1 MFLTND
7 FCYLEMMRSGSTHI
21 HKMFQ
26 KFVPEGRQIGHHGPA
41 DTNILKSKRKFVGSI
56 RSPWTWYL
64 SVWSFGCENGGH
76 LHHRLTEKK
85 IYFDQLGFRL
95 KPYLFPYVFFQQFF
109 KPLQQ
114 WRMLFSDS
122 DNYDNFRKFLKLIY
136 SNKRVFDLGDGYA
149 FSPMHKFSGIM
160 TYYYVWLHSS
170 KRNLIYSGTV
180 DNYEKLKDFDKHFN
194 ILDYVI
200 KNENL
205 ENDFFDFLE
214 KVKVKIDK
222 NKKDDMKKLDKSSKT
237 LKKNSLDYYY
247 DKESIELVREKEKL
261 IIDKYQYKYQD
272 N

>member
-122 DNYDNFRKFLKLIY
+122 DNYDKEFGIDY
-136 SNKRVFDLGDGYA
+136 DGRV
-149 FSPMHKFSGIM
+149 
-160 TYYYVWLHSS
+160 T
-170 KRNLIYSGTV
+170 
-180 DNYEKLKDFDKHFN
+180 
-194 ILDYVI
+194 
-200 KNENL
+200 L
-205 ENDFFDFLE
+205 EHFDFT
-214 KVKVKIDK
+214 
-222 NKKDDMKKLDKSSKT
+222 NAQ
-237 LKKNSLDYYY
+237 
-247 DKESIELVREKEKL
+247 ELVEQVV
-261 IIDKYQYKYQD
+261 DKVLNLFQEEDAPEDDVQT
-272 N
+272 NNE